1 MRRYPPPHHLFVM
14 LLLMLS
20 AGALLQ
26 ARAQK
31 PRPTPAR
38 TPAAQPAPPPKPKK
52 TPPGA
57 KGFAQYAGRDASD
70 KLLTGAATRGGIG
83 ANPAQTFFDEGQ
95 RQYAAHD
102 LTKAADA
109 FAHAAKLAP
118 YWAEAH
124 YSLAIVLGELDRW
137 AESAVEFQRALD
149 ANPNEQTRLYATY
162 NLGNAELDLGH
173 YDKALAAFQQTTKL
187 APLQPT
193 PHYNMALAYLGL
205 KRSEEAVAQFKEAIR
220 LKPDYADAHYNLG
233 VLYLQQGQTA
243 AARAEQQRLS
253 TLNAALARRLAAL
266 AQAAN
271 RKPAK
276 HP

>member
-1 MRRYPPPHHLFVM
+1 RYPPPHHLFVT

-20 AGALLQ
+20 AGALLPV
-26 ARAQK
+26 RAQK
-31 PRPTPAR
+31 PKPTPAR
-38 TPAAQPAPPPKPKK
+38 PPAAQPAPTPKPKPKK
-52 TPPGA
+52 TAPGA
-57 KGFAQYAGRDASD
+57 KGFEQYAGRDASD
-70 KLLTGAATRGGIG
+70 KLVTGAATRGGIG
-83 ANPAQTFFDEGQ
+83 ANPAQTSFDEGQ

-102 LTKAADA
+102 LTKAAAA

-137 AESAVEFQRALD
+137 AESAIEFQRALD

-205 KRSEEAVAQFKEAIR
+205 KRPEEAAAQFQEAIR

-233 VLYLQQGQTA
+233 VLYLQQGQIA
-243 AARAEQQRLS
+243 AARAEQQRLN

-271 RKPAK
+271 RKPAN